1 MSVATKQPIEDFGNH
16 VTIGNDIRALRKARG
31 LTLVEFAKAIDR
43 SVGFISQ
50 IERGLSEP
58 SVTDLRNIAHLFDIP
73 LGFFFG
79 TPEAG
84 EPEARHVVR
93 AHSRRRIGN
102 EEHGLVEELLS
113 PDLTGSFEIIRSE
126 IAPYAALDEV
136 QTRPTE
142 EAGFIHSGSF
152 ELELDGVWYKLEKG
166 DSFRFAGQPYRWRNP
181 SSEPAIIIW
190 VISPPVY

>member
-1 MSVATKQPIEDFGNH
+1 MAVARKQQADYVGGN
-16 VTIGNDIRALRKARG
+16 VTIGNDIRALRKARS
-31 LTLVEFAKAIDR
+31 LTLVEFAGAIDR

-50 IERGLSEP
+50 IERGISEP
-58 SVTDLRNIAHLFDIP
+58 SVTDLRNIARYFDIP

-79 TPEAG
+79 TPEANDG
-84 EPEARHVVR
+84 EARHVVR

-113 PDLTGSFEIIRSE
+113 PDLSGSFEIIRSE
-126 IAPYAALDEV
+126 FAPYARLEEPQA
-136 QTRPTE
+136 RPTE
-142 EAGFIHSGSF
+142 EAGFIHSGVF
-152 ELELDGVWYKLEKG
+152 ELELDGTWYRLEAG
-166 DSFRFAGQPYRWRNP
+166 DSFRFAGQTYRWRNP